1 MIGCPALSPKELKL
15 ALANLKG
22 RFALRD
28 RALVTL
34 GVRTG
39 LRISELLA
47 LKVGQVWDGKR
58 TVARFYVARQNTKG
72 KHAGASIVLH
82 PEAAKAVTRWVQAGR
97 LAANPHGYLF
107 PSQKGPGRRLGRK
120 SAWEILHPAFL
131 RAGVMGMGMAGTHC
145 LRKTFANNVHKALG
159 GDLFRTSKAMRHSSP
174 LTTLRY
180 LSFKQEEIDRAILS
194 T

>member
-22 RFALRD
+22 RYALRD

-58 TVARFYVARQNTKG
+58 TVTRFYVSRQNTKG
-72 KHAGASIVLH
+72 KHAGASIVFH
-82 PEAAKAVTRWVQAGR
+82 PDAARAVTRWVKAGR
-97 LAANPHGYLF
+97 LSASPGSYLF
-107 PSQKGPGRRLGRK
+107 PSQKSGQRLGRK
-120 SAWEILHPAFL
+120 SAWEILHPAFQ
-131 RAGVMGMGMAGTHC
+131 RAGVMGMAGTHC

-180 LSFKQEEIDRAILS
+180 LSFKQEEIDQAILRA
-194 T
+194 

>member
-1 MIGCPALSPKELKL
+1 MIGCPALSNHELKL

-22 RFALRD
+22 RYALRD

-58 TVARFYVARQNTKG
+58 TVARFYVARQATKG

-82 PEAAKAVTRWVQAGR
+82 PDAARAVTRWIKTGG
-97 LAANPHGYLF
+97 LAANPGSFLF
-107 PSQKGPGRRLGRK
+107 PSQKHGGLRLGRK
-120 SAWEILHPAFL
+120 
-131 RAGVMGMGMAGTHC
+131 
-145 LRKTFANNVHKALG
+145 
-159 GDLFRTSKAMRHSSP
+159 
-174 LTTLRY
+174 
-180 LSFKQEEIDRAILS
+180 
-194 T
+194 

>member
-22 RFALRD
+22 RYALRD
-28 RALVTL
+28 WALVML

-58 TVARFYVARQNTKG
+58 TVFRFYVARQNTKG

-82 PEAAKAVTRWVQAGR
+82 PDAAKAVARWIKEGGLSASPGS
-97 LAANPHGYLF
+97 YLF
-107 PSQKGPGRRLGRK
+107 PSQKSAGRRLGRK
-120 SAWEILHPAFL
+120 SAWGILHPAFR
-131 RAGVMGMGMAGTHC
+131 RAGVSGMAGTHC
-145 LRKTFANNVHKALG
+145 MRKTFASNVHKALG

-194 T
+194 L

>member
-1 MIGCPALSPKELKL
+1 VIGCPALTPKELKL
-15 ALANLKG
+15 ALANLHG
-22 RFALRD
+22 RYALRD

-58 TVARFYVARQNTKG
+58 TVARFYVAGQATKG

-82 PEAAKAVTRWVQAGR
+82 PDAAKAVARWIKAGG
-97 LAANPHGYLF
+97 LAANPQGYLF
-107 PSQKGPGRRLGRK
+107 PSQKNAGRRLGRK
-120 SAWEILHPAFL
+120 SAWGLLHSAFQK
-131 RAGVMGMGMAGTHC
+131 AGVTGMAGTHC

-174 LTTLRY
+174 DSSNR
-180 LSFKQEEIDRAILS
+180 SRSANGM
-194 T
+194 

>member
-15 ALANLKG
+15 AFANLNG
-22 RFALRD
+22 RYALRD

-34 GVRTG
+34 GVQTG

-47 LKVGQVWDGKR
+47 LKVGQVWDGR
-58 TVARFYVARQNTKG
+58 TTVAWFYVARQNTKG
-72 KHAGASIVLH
+72 KYAGASIVLH
-82 PEAAKAVTRWVQAGR
+82 PDAAKAVARWIKAGG

-107 PSQKGPGRRLGRK
+107 PSQKHGGRRLGRK
-120 SAWEILHPAFL
+120 SAWEILHPAFQK
-131 RAGVMGMGMAGTHC
+131 AGVMGMVGTHC

-174 LTTLRY
+174 LTTPRY